1 MSVAIFISYS
11 HQDASLVKPVV
22 GLLRATKD
30 LVFQDGDSIRP
41 GNRWREQMEEALH
54 VAHLVI
60 LFWCYHSSRS
70 TEVRKEYEFA
80 LSTGKHM
87 LPVLLD
93 KTPLP
98 EQLNEFQWVD
108 FRQLVR
114 LGHRSFKRWLA
125 IAAAVSV
132 LMMVGFLGVVLAP
145 VLMPSKAE
153 RSLPLPID
161 SSQMTPAPSP
171 RPPLPTEPVPQ
182 QPLPAPRASFPW
194 SLIIFTVIVLA
205 LVMWLLR
212 RTYRIR
218 KKMATTLQEELF
230 RRGISSA

>member
-30 LVFQDGDSIRP
+30 LVFQDVDSIRL

-70 TEVRKEYEFA
+70 TEVRNEYEFA

-108 FRQLVR
+108 FRQLVG
-114 LGHRSFKRWLA
+114 LGHRSFKHWLTV
-125 IAAAVSV
+125 AVSI
-132 LMMVGFLGVVLAP
+132 LMTWFFATVFLLLLAEKMMDWQLAP
-145 VLMPSKAE
+145 EETISMG
-153 RSLPLPID
+153 
-161 SSQMTPAPSP
+161 
-171 RPPLPTEPVPQ
+171 
-182 QPLPAPRASFPW
+182 
-194 SLIIFTVIVLA
+194 LILTA
-205 LVMWLLR
+205 LLILR
-212 RTYRIR
+212 RSSVRRYRIGR
-218 KKMATTLQEELF
+218 KMAATLQEELF
-230 RRGISSA
+230 RRGIYRT

>member
-30 LVFQDGDSIRP
+30 LVFQDVDSIRP

-70 TEVRKEYEFA
+70 TEVRNEYEFA

-108 FRQLVR
+108 FRQLVG
-114 LGHRSFKRWLA
+114 LGHRSFKHWLTV
-125 IAAAVSV
+125 AVSI
-132 LMMVGFLGVVLAP
+132 LMTWFFATVFLLLLAETMMGWYLAP
-145 VLMPSKAE
+145 EETISMGLILTALLISR
-153 RSLPLPID
+153 RS
-161 SSQMTPAPSP
+161 S
-171 RPPLPTEPVPQ
+171 V
-182 QPLPAPRASFPW
+182 
-194 SLIIFTVIVLA
+194 
-205 LVMWLLR
+205 R
-212 RTYRIR
+212 RYRIGR
-218 KKMATTLQEELF
+218 KMAATLQEELF
-230 RRGISSA
+230 RRGIATT